1 MNENKENNR
10 FIGYEYKQVVAE
22 PGQISFLI
30 DGYMNFGW
38 EIDENVQD
46 IRMEY
51 YGSHTKSHH
60 HRKSI
65 IRMKRDR
72 KIINKMELTRLQ
84 RNFEAYV
91 EEIRHLE
98 KEKPHFHPSLQSQP
112 ES

>member
-46 IRMEY
+46 IR
-51 YGSHTKSHH
+51 
-60 HRKSI
+60 R
-65 IRMKRDR
+65 
-72 KIINKMELTRLQ
+72 
-84 RNFEAYV
+84 
-91 EEIRHLE
+91 
-98 KEKPHFHPSLQSQP
+98 
-112 ES
+112 

>member
-51 YGSHTKSHH
+51 YGD
-60 HRKSI
+60 RKS
-65 IRMKRDR
+65 
-72 KIINKMELTRLQ
+72 TRLNSSH
-84 RNFEAYV
+84 RT
-91 EEIRHLE
+91 
-98 KEKPHFHPSLQSQP
+98 
-112 ES
+112 